1 MPLNLLD
8 RLRKSNILKSR
19 FLKSV
24 SILASGSVIA
34 MVINAA
40 TAPFITRLFEPAG
53 MGVFTYLLAICH
65 LFMSSVNGR
74 YDMSI
79 VTEKKEERVYPLIKL
94 SFLIG
99 VIVSA
104 VVSVG
109 FGIYFK
115 FFSEVYASSSYLAV
129 FIFISLLT
137 YAVINILTSY
147 NNRNKEYMV
156 MTSVYVIRTASQN
169 LGAIVC
175 GLLKMGPLGLIAP
188 YVAGQFLGM
197 NRQAKALKPHLN
209 QVRKATA
216 ADMKDVLKRHYKQ
229 PLFSAPALFLNS
241 FSYSSITFYMQALY
255 GMGAVGLYSIS
266 MRFLG
271 LPLAVVSGN
280 VSKVFFADASREYEK
295 TGQFYRSFRK
305 TSLFLIALAVP
316 MTLAMFFIAP
326 SLTAFVFGAEWEPA
340 GVNIRILAVMFGIR
354 FVTSSVSPGLIVG
367 KKQNY
372 DLFLVLLFILSSAG
386 CFVAS
391 KLLGWPSEVFLT
403 GISISYSIVYAIY
416 FFFILSLSKKKGTV
430 NNDTN

>member
-1 MPLNLLD
+1 MPKIPIQG
-8 RLRKSNILKSR
+8 LRISKLKKSI
-19 FLKSV
+19 FLKSI

-34 MVINAA
+34 MVINAV
-40 TAPFITRLFEPAG
+40 TAPFVTRLFQPEG
-53 MGVFTYLLAICH
+53 MGVFAYLLSISH

-79 VTEKKEERVYPLIKL
+79 VTEEKEEQVYPLIKL

-104 VVSVG
+104 VVSAG

-129 FIFISLLT
+129 FIFIILLT
-137 YAVINILTSY
+137 YGIINILTSY

-156 MTSVYVIRTASQN
+156 MTSVYVIRTSFQN
-169 LGAIVC
+169 IGAIVC

-188 YVAGQFLGM
+188 YVVGQFLGM

-216 ADMKDVLKRHYKQ
+216 ADMKEVLKRHYKQ

-241 FSYSSITFYMQALY
+241 FSYSSITFYIQALY

-326 SLTAFVFGAEWEPA
+326 PLTAFVFGAEWEPA
-340 GVNIRILAVMFGIR
+340 GVNIRILAVMFGVR
-354 FVTSSVSPGLIVG
+354 FVASALSPGLVVAN
-367 KKQNY
+367 KQNY
-372 DLFLVLLFILSSAG
+372 DLVIVSLFILFSSG
-386 CFVAS
+386 CFVVS
-391 KLLGWPSEVFLT
+391 KFLGWPSEVFLT
-403 GISISYSIVYAIY
+403 GISVSYSALYFIY
-416 FFFILSLSKKKGTV
+416 LIIIFNVSRKKGKT